1 MGKKFNSSAKIPKD
15 KEENF
20 IHIKLENFEA
30 ITSKKDLLSSEIN
43 LLKIFQILENYKRL
57 RSEELNKRILIL
69 KKSKE
74 IKKNLSNFQ
83 STLPSLKIPKILKK
97 GYSELIPKEE
107 KLGVVT
113 LKKKGKIEDQLLEI
127 QEKLKSLSQ

>member
-69 KKSKE
+69 KRSKE

-107 KLGVVT
+107 KL
-113 LKKKGKIEDQLLEI
+113 
-127 QEKLKSLSQ
+127 KSLSQ

>member
-57 RSEELNKRILIL
+57 R
-69 KKSKE
+69 
-74 IKKNLSNFQ
+74 
-83 STLPSLKIPKILKK
+83 
-97 GYSELIPKEE
+97 
-107 KLGVVT
+107 
-113 LKKKGKIEDQLLEI
+113 
-127 QEKLKSLSQ
+127 